1 MVSDWISG
9 VGDRILGALRARR
22 RKYVQK
28 ASSELV
34 VARRRRGADN
44 GRQHVRVAAADRV
57 QGPLGEDHCDDAIQ
71 RDDRRVRHGRG
82 FEVALA

>member
-57 QGPLGEDHCDDAIQ
+57 QGPLGEDDGDDAVE
-71 RDDRRVRHGRG
+71 RDDRRVPRAR
-82 FEVALA
+82 ERVVVEA